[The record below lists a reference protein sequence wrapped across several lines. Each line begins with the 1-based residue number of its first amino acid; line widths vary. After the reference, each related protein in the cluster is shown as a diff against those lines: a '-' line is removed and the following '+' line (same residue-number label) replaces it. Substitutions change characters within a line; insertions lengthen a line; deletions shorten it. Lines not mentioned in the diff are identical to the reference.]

1 MATLEALS
9 LGGLN
14 LNDQTTWYAESLTI
28 APPSKRL
35 QRLSSP
41 DADADLLAE
50 VATYELR
57 QVTLRLR
64 YVASGGTVD
73 TALTA
78 INALQGYLQQAEE
91 LDSGSALTWTPANS
105 TFTGTM
111 YVQTGEITDLP
122 VTWDGDDAGWFFA
135 NPVITVRLDCFPF
148 IHGTEYSAGTMSSTS
163 NRIGTLTAASVP
175 GTVPGLGRLVVTDAA
190 TQNRS
195 HVEIGGERYG
205 YNSGSPSS
213 LDILGSSMTALG
225 GTITG
230 SGAGSYVSM
239 SVGTTPV
246 ALAEVTGMGHIGPH
260 NIRAQVE
267 RTATGTTLK
276 VRAASRTN
284 DGPWTYTP
292 WRTVPSGIG
301 TYDIFCGSLDFP
313 VVKKGTQ
320 SSTLRFE
327 CYASAASTIKLY
339 RLNPIPTEVVYG
351 LARAIAPASIP
362 SATSYIY
369 VDAFNQAGGGSLSGK
384 SPDTGAGTWSE
395 SGAATNFTYDSTAK
409 NVSRAVNDSLVP
421 HFATIGSTSS
431 AAGVQA
437 YVQTSLPTFGIIK
450 RGGVVTRYSST
461 SNYAA
466 AYIDVTTTAQILTV
480 VVCSGGTVTTLFS
493 QVIGALTAT
502 IQLVVVGGV
511 WQVSAGGFSA
521 SGYDATLAALA
532 AGTSGLYNS
541 ANAAL
546 AFYYDSFYTWTP
558 TSDVALYSGRSMEF
572 RWDSTIREVS
582 GGSAWTNVP
591 SFRGRRLYIPPAG
604 PGGLTTRLAIKDRRS
619 DVDGGQADSAD
630 SARTATLYVT
640 PRYLS
645 VPGT

>member
-9 LGGLN
+9 LNGLA
-14 LNDQTTWYAESLTI
+14 LNDQTTWYAEALTI

-35 QRLSSP
+35 QRLASP

-64 YVASGGTVD
+64 YVASGATAD
-73 TALTA
+73 TALAA
-78 INALQGYLQQAEE
+78 INTLQGYLQQAEE

-135 NPVITVRLDCFPF
+135 NPVITLRLDCFPF

-239 SVGTTPV
+239 SVGTAPV

-301 TYDIFCGSLDFP
+301 TYDVFCGSLDFP

-327 CYASAASTIKLY
+327 AYASAASTVRIY

-351 LARAIAPASIP
+351 LARATTLASIP
-362 SATSYIY
+362 AATSYLH
-369 VDAFNQAGGGSLSGK
+369 VDAFNQAGGGNLSGK
-384 SPDTGAGTWSE
+384 SPDTGTGTWSE
-395 SGAATNFTYDSTAK
+395 SGSATNFTYDSTNK

-421 HFATIGSTSS
+421 HFATIGSAN
-431 AAGVQA
+431 AATAVQA
-437 YVQTSLPTFGIIK
+437 YVQLIYSVQYSEM
-450 RGGVVTRYSST
+450 RAGVVARYSST

-466 AYIDVTTTAQILTV
+466 AYTNGITATA

-493 QVIGALTAT
+493 QAYAAQTAT
-502 IQLVVVGGV
+502 IGLVAIGGIWQLFVNGVVLG
-511 WQVSAGGFSA
+511 
-521 SGYDATLAALA
+521 SGYSATLAALA
-532 AGTSGLYNS
+532 NGTYGLYN
-541 ANAAL
+541 ANNAGVQAA
-546 AFYYDSFYTWTP
+546 YYDSFYAWTP
-558 TSDVALYSGRSMEF
+558 SSDVALYSGRSMEY

-582 GGSAWTNVP
+582 AGSAWTNVP

-604 PGGLTTRLAIKDRRS
+604 PGNLTTRLAIKDRRS